1 MKLIEWII
9 QFFGKLLF
17 EKSIPEDVSNPVVTP
32 KKIILTNTKIY
43 NPKEFNSNAEQ
54 IINKLRYNKI
64 PEKGIIA
71 ILANLYV
78 ESRFKNNAVGDVT
91 LHGGSSI
98 GIAQWRGDRKV
109 FLFEFA
115 KKQGIDVKNGIPL
128 SIQVEYLINEMKLP
142 YYKKTWDAVNNK
154 SLSVEEIAGVFCTN
168 FERPAN
174 GINESIKRG
183 EIANQIILNHSNK
196 FNL

>member
-1 MKLIEWII
+1 MKLIDWIL
-9 QFFGKLLF
+9 QFLRKLLF
-17 EKSIPEDVSNPVVTP
+17 EKSIPEDVSNPTP
-32 KKIILTNTKIY
+32 KKVILPNPKIY

-54 IINKLRYNKI
+54 IIYKLRYNNI

-91 LHGGSSI
+91 LPGGTSV
-98 GIAQWRGDRKV
+98 GIAQWRGDRKI

-115 KKQGIDVKNGIPL
+115 KKQGINIKNGIPL

-142 YYKKTWDAVNNK
+142 YYKKTWDAINDK
-154 SLSVEEIAGVFCTN
+154 TLSVEEIAGIFCSN

-174 GINESIKRG
+174 VTNESVKRG

-196 FNL
+196 FKL